1 MHHMGVSI
9 NDGTWVPQNWWFT
22 MELFIKVGDL
32 GVPPFQKTSIC
43 LECHSHLQ
51 VAGLCQNKP
60 RHPWT
65 CKADAEEKKS
75 MGAASEASA
84 NKAPA
89 SKASVV
95 GLAWAGC
102 AWGVFQNKAESNS
115 NHPFWYVLMLSLSVG
130 NQGMQSRALWDHRV
144 CGLAVNGSD

>member
-1 MHHMGVSI
+1 M
-9 NDGTWVPQNWWFT
+9 DGLQWIF
-22 MELFIKVGDL
+22 FIKVGDL
-32 GVPPFQKTSIC
+32 GVPPFQKISIC

-60 RHPWT
+60 IHPWT
-65 CKADAEEKKS
+65 YKADAEEKKS

-95 GLAWAGC
+95 GWAVLQEKSQADGRFGQLAS
-102 AWGVFQNKAESNS
+102 E
-115 NHPFWYVLMLSLSVG
+115 
-130 NQGMQSRALWDHRV
+130 
-144 CGLAVNGSD
+144 